1 MGKIFEKKM
10 FLGKKLEPYM
20 VSQRQKYG
28 SRHKYGSRRRRRRF
42 RPPTLILMNF
52 FFLNI
57 KI

>member
-28 SRHKYGSRRRRRRF
+28 SRRRRRRF
-42 RPPTLILMNF
+42 RPPTLILMKF